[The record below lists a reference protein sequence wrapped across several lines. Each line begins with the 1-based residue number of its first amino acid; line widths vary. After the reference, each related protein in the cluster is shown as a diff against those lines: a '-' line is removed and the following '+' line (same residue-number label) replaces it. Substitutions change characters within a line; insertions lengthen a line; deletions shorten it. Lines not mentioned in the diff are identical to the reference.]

1 LVLFLITLLLIS
13 LTLELLSR
21 IFYGLFRGII
31 PLPLQAV
38 ILRSEWK
45 SGSPVI
51 NSKILRFFGTSSL
64 RMTGG
69 ENSSGGQKRKF
80 SPQ

>member
-1 LVLFLITLLLIS
+1 
-13 LTLELLSR
+13 
-21 IFYGLFRGII
+21 
-31 PLPLQAV
+31 V
-38 ILRSEWK
+38 ILCGEKIIFFSVTTSCHPEERSEG
-45 SGSPVI
+45 SLCHPEERSDEGSPVI

-69 ENSSGGQKRKF
+69 ENSSGEQKRKF